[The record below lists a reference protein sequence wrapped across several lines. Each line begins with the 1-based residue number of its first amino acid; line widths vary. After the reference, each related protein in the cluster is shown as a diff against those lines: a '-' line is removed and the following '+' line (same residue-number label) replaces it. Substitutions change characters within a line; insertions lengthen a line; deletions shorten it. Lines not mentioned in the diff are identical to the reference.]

1 MDWLDLLEVQGTL
14 NILFK
19 YHSSKASVLWHSAFF
34 IVQFSHPYMTA
45 GKTIALTRQTFVGTH
60 IHTHIYNGMLLN
72 HKKELNFT
80 ICNNMDKPGG
90 YYAK

>member
-1 MDWLDLLEVQGTL
+1 MLFEKYNTSHITLLVEGNKIIV
-14 NILFK
+14 IL
-19 YHSSKASVLWHSAFF
+19 V
-34 IVQFSHPYMTA
+34 V
-45 GKTIALTRQTFVGTH
+45 TH